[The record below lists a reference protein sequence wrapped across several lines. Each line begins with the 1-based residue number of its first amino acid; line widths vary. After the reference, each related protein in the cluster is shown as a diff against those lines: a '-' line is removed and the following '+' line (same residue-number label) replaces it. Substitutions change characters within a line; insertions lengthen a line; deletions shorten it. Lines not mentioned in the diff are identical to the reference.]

1 MITIIDYGY
10 GNIFSIVSAFKKI
23 GHICTVTDKEEE
35 ISQATIL
42 VLPGVGSFNQAMLA
56 LKKKKLEK
64 IIVDLVNK
72 GKNIIGI
79 CLGYQMLFDS
89 SKEFGEHQGLG
100 LIKGEVISLRN
111 FSSKYTRIPNV
122 GWRPLLLNKQNKK
135 INEIYN
141 NKMMYFVHSFVPVA
155 KNKKQIS
162 SFIKFNEYQIDTS
175 VHYKNIVG
183 FQFHPEKSGSV
194 GLNLLKNTIEYFYKE
209 TNSIN
214 Y

>member
-1 MITIIDYGY
+1 
-10 GNIFSIVSAFKKI
+10 
-23 GHICTVTDKEEE
+23 
-35 ISQATIL
+35 
-42 VLPGVGSFNQAMLA
+42 
-56 LKKKKLEK
+56 
-64 IIVDLVNK
+64 
-72 GKNIIGI
+72 
-79 CLGYQMLFDS
+79 MLFDS

-175 VHYKNIVG
+175 HYKNIVG